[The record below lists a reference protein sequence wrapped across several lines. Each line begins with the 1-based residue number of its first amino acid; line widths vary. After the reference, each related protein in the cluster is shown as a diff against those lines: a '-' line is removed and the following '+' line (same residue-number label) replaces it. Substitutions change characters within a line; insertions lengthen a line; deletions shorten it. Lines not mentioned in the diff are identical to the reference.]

1 MHTEE
6 QAKTK
11 WCPETRALQY
21 QGSGSV
27 NRRTDSPCIASGCM
41 HWRWLNDVDDNLEC
55 GAYQKE
61 QEARLSPPSGPGW
74 SLQKDSDGWRWH
86 RQATGYCGLSGSPR

>member
-41 HWRWLNDVDDNLEC
+41 HWRWLK
-55 GAYQKE
+55 ASQH
-61 QEARLSPPSGPGW
+61 PSGLGYLGDGTP
-74 SLQKDSDGWRWH
+74 SDDRA
-86 RQATGYCGLSGSPR
+86 QGYCGLSGSPR

>member
-11 WCPETRALQY
+11 WCPEMRALQY
-21 QGSGSV
+21 QGSGAV

-41 HWRWLNDVDDNLEC
+41 HWRWDPPEYDVMDI
-55 GAYQKE
+55 
-61 QEARLSPPSGPGW
+61 
-74 SLQKDSDGWRWH
+74 H
-86 RQATGYCGLSGSPR
+86 RKPTPATTGYCGLSGSPR